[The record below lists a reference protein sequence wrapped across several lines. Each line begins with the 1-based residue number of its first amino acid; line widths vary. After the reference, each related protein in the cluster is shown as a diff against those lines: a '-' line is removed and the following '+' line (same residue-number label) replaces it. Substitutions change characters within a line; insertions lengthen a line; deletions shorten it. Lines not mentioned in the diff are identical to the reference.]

1 MTLAWSCGIVGLPNA
16 GKSTLFKALTAL
28 DVTIESY
35 PFSTIDPNKA
45 VVPLPD
51 QRLGALAELCN
62 SEIVT
67 PATIEVYDVAGLV
80 EGASR
85 GEGLGNQ
92 FLGHLRDVDL
102 LIHVVGGF
110 EGAGEDIASP
120 SSKIEIV
127 NLELNL
133 ADLEV
138 ISRRRQKV
146 EPKLK
151 SGEKG
156 AKAELELLSRLEEHL
171 NRGDPLR
178 ELEFSREEKMILD
191 QLPLLTL
198 KAMVYVYNL
207 SEDNFLDPDVSV
219 FPSNS
224 PVIPMCASLEA
235 ELADLPPE
243 ERGPF
248 MEAYGIQKSR
258 NEELLQAC
266 YKHLGLATF
275 YTVKGNEARAWVVP
289 ENLPAV
295 EAAGK
300 VHSDMASGFIN
311 VEVIGWHTL
320 LEEGSLTKARDKG
333 ISRVEGKNYPVR
345 DGEVLFFRFRD

>member
-1 MTLAWSCGIVGLPNA
+1 MAWSCGIVGLPNA

-51 QRLGALAELCN
+51 QRLEALAELCK
-62 SEIVT
+62 SEKVT
-67 PATIEVYDVAGLV
+67 PATIEIFDVAGLV

-102 LIHVVGGF
+102 LIHVVGKF
-110 EGAGEDIASP
+110 EESSDDILTPRSRLD
-120 SSKIEIV
+120 IV

-138 ISRRRQKV
+138 LSKRRQKL

-151 SGEKG
+151 SGEK
-156 AKAELELLSRLEEHL
+156 AAQKELNLLFRLEEHL
-171 NRGDPLR
+171 NQGLPLR
-178 ELEFSREEKMILD
+178 DLNLSEDDFNILSE
-191 QLPLLTL
+191 LPLLTL
-198 KAMVYVYNL
+198 KEIVYVYNL
-207 SEDNFLDPDVSV
+207 SENDFLDPDTSF

-235 ELADLPPE
+235 ELADLSPE
-243 ERGPF
+243 ERKPF
-248 MEAYGIQKSR
+248 MEAYGLQGSR
-258 NEELLQAC
+258 NEALLQAC
-266 YKHLGLATF
+266 YEHLNLATF
-275 YTVKGNEARAWVVP
+275 YTVKGNEARAWVIP
-289 ENLPAV
+289 ANIRAV

-300 VHSDMASGFIN
+300 IHSDMADGFIN
-311 VEVIGWHTL
+311 VEAINWQVL
-320 LEEGSLTKARDKG
+320 LQEGSLASARDKG
-333 ISRVEGKNYPVR
+333 ACRVEGRDYPVK
-345 DGEVLFFRFRD
+345 DGDVLFFRFRD